1 MAAAREPGASAWLL
15 SAVLHIA
22 VGLCLW
28 WSAAPAKLDTP
39 PPLAVELWAGGGPA
53 VSAPPQPVPAPPV
66 AAPAPRPAAKPA
78 PAPAP
83 KVTAPPPVVP
93 DNAAADVK
101 LQAAKPQKDKASDP
115 PKKAAPPKPVSD
127 KPEPLKPAKPD
138 TKPASKSEPVAEGKA
153 KPAAAAS
160 PASKPA
166 AKTTAAV
173 KTDDLLAELDALP
186 PGPGNGKVT
195 QAGAKTGSKNGA
207 ANGQPDLKQQ
217 YGESVR
223 NRVRP
228 YVVLPDG
235 IKGNPE
241 AVVEV
246 IILPTLEIRSSRILR
261 SSGSPAWDQAVLAAL
276 AEVKRFPPLPKGAE
290 FADYRRITLNF
301 RPKE

>member
-1 MAAAREPGASAWLL
+1 MAAAREPGIASWLF
-15 SAVLHIA
+15 SAILHLLVL
-22 VGLCLW
+22 LCLW
-28 WSAAPAKLDTP
+28 WSAAPQKLDTP
-39 PPLAVELWAGGGPA
+39 PPLAVELWAGGAPA
-53 VSAPPQPVPAPPV
+53 QPAEPAPPS
-66 AAPAPRPAAKPA
+66 PAPVKPA
-78 PAPAP
+78 PAPVP
-83 KVTAPPPVVP
+83 KVAPPPMVA
-93 DNAAADVK
+93 DNPAADVK
-101 LQAAKPQKDKASDP
+101 LQAAKPDKIKPEATPKP
-115 PKKAAPPKPVSD
+115 PPPKPEPVKAAKPET
-127 KPEPLKPAKPD
+127 KPEPRPD
-138 TKPASKSEPVAEGKA
+138 NKA
-153 KPAAAAS
+153 KPAAAANPA
-160 PASKPA
+160 PASKTPA
-166 AKTTAAV
+166 KPAPGV
-173 KTDDLLAELDALP
+173 KTDDLLAELDSLP
-186 PGPGNGKVT
+186 PGPGNAKAS
-195 QAGAKTGSKNGA
+195 QAGAKVGSKSGA

-276 AEVKRFPPLPKGAE
+276 AEVKRFPPLPKGAD

>member
-1 MAAAREPGASAWLL
+1 MAATREPGAASWLL
-15 SAVLHIA
+15 SATLHVVVL
-22 VGLCLW
+22 LCLW
-28 WSAAPAKLDTP
+28 LSAAPTQIKTP
-39 PPLAVELWAGGGPA
+39 PPLAVELWAGRPEAAVVPPPA
-53 VSAPPQPVPAPPV
+53 TVPAPVPATPA
-66 AAPAPRPAAKPA
+66 AAPAPKL
-78 PAPAP
+78 
-83 KVTAPPPVVP
+83 APPPLP
-93 DNAAADVK
+93 DNPAAEVK
-101 LQAAKPQKDKASDP
+101 LQAAKPAKKPEPAPAKPESKAVAKPEPGHP
-115 PKKAAPPKPVSD
+115 PVLPAAKAAPPESR
-127 KPEPLKPAKPD
+127 
-138 TKPASKSEPVAEGKA
+138 PASK
-153 KPAAAAS
+153 

-166 AKTTAAV
+166 ANPKPAAV
-173 KTDDLLAELDALP
+173 KADDLLAELDALP
-186 PGPGNGKVT
+186 PGPGNGKVS
-195 QAGAKTGSKNGA
+195 QAGAKSGAKTGT

-228 YVVLPDG
+228 YVVMPDG

-276 AEVKRFPPLPKGAE
+276 AEVKRFPPLPKGVD

>member
-1 MAAAREPGASAWLL
+1 MAAAREPGIASWLF
-15 SAVLHIA
+15 SAALHLLVL
-22 VGLCLW
+22 LCLW
-28 WSAAPAKLDTP
+28 WSAAPQKLDTP
-39 PPLAVELWAGGGPA
+39 PPLAVELWAGGA
-53 VSAPPQPVPAPPV
+53 QPVPAPQP
-66 AAPAPRPAAKPA
+66 AEPAPPPPAPVKPA
-78 PAPAP
+78 PAPVA
-83 KVTAPPPVVP
+83 KVAPPLVA
-93 DNAAADVK
+93 DNPAADVK
-101 LQAAKPQKDKASDP
+101 LQAAKPDKI
-115 PKKAAPPKPVSD
+115 KPQPTP
-127 KPEPLKPAKPD
+127 KPEPVKPAKPEAKPE
-138 TKPASKSEPVAEGKA
+138 TKPAQRPDSKA
-153 KPAAAAS
+153 KPAAAANPA
-160 PASKPA
+160 PASKTA
-166 AKTTAAV
+166 AKPAPGV
-173 KTDDLLAELDALP
+173 KTDDLLAELDNLP
-186 PGPGNGKVT
+186 PGPGNAKT
-195 QAGAKTGSKNGA
+195 SQAGAKVGSKNGA

>member
-1 MAAAREPGASAWLL
+1 MAAAREPGIASWLF
-15 SAVLHIA
+15 SAILHLLVL
-22 VGLCLW
+22 LCLW
-28 WSAAPAKLDTP
+28 WSAAPQKLDTP
-39 PPLAVELWAGGGPA
+39 PPLAVELWAGGA
-53 VSAPPQPVPAPPV
+53 QPVPAPQP
-66 AAPAPRPAAKPA
+66 AEPAPPVPAPVKPA
-78 PAPAP
+78 PAPVA
-83 KVTAPPPVVP
+83 KVAPPPLVA
-93 DNAAADVK
+93 DNPAADVK
-101 LQAAKPQKDKASDP
+101 LQAAKPDKIKPEPTPKP
-115 PKKAAPPKPVSD
+115 PPPKP
-127 KPEPLKPAKPD
+127 EPVKPAKPEA
-138 TKPASKSEPVAEGKA
+138 KPEQRPDSKA
-153 KPAAAAS
+153 KPAAAANPA
-160 PASKPA
+160 PASKTA
-166 AKTTAAV
+166 AKPVPGV
-173 KTDDLLAELDALP
+173 KTDDLLAELDNLP
-186 PGPGNGKVT
+186 PGPGNAKT
-195 QAGAKTGSKNGA
+195 SQAGAKVGSKNGA

-261 SSGSPAWDQAVLAAL
+261 SSGSSAWDQAVLAAL

>member
-1 MAAAREPGASAWLL
+1 MAAAREPGIASWLF
-15 SAVLHIA
+15 SAALHLLVL
-22 VGLCLW
+22 LCLW
-28 WSAAPAKLDTP
+28 WSAAPQKLDTP
-39 PPLAVELWAGGGPA
+39 PPLAVELWAGGA
-53 VSAPPQPVPAPPV
+53 QPVPAPQP
-66 AAPAPRPAAKPA
+66 AEPAPPVPAPVKPA
-78 PAPAP
+78 PAPVA
-83 KVTAPPPVVP
+83 KVAPPPLVA
-93 DNAAADVK
+93 DNPAADVK
-101 LQAAKPQKDKASDP
+101 LQAAKPDKIKPEPTPKP
-115 PKKAAPPKPVSD
+115 PPPKP
-127 KPEPLKPAKPD
+127 EPVKPAKPEAKPE
-138 TKPASKSEPVAEGKA
+138 TKPAQRPDSKA
-153 KPAAAAS
+153 KPAAAANPA
-160 PASKPA
+160 PASKTA
-166 AKTTAAV
+166 AKPAPGV
-173 KTDDLLAELDALP
+173 KTDDLLAELDNLP
-186 PGPGNGKVT
+186 PGPGNAKT
-195 QAGAKTGSKNGA
+195 SQAGAKVGSKNGA